1 MSMKCQI
8 CHEPAEQIQVVV
20 YNKEKNS
27 KTGYLVMDNQVLFDS
42 SKIAKFLY
50 FCATKGLRLKNRD
63 ILDLCESCLRNAR
76 IDMN

>member
-50 FCATKGLRLKNRD
+50 FCATKGLRLKNHD